1 MRDYVSPEELDAYS
15 DLYRAAVDAE
25 IAKQGGDAAGSRD
38 LAHPP
43 PAPRKVT
50 LSLNDLSA
58 AEAARAAGG
67 TDGSGGGERGTNQ
80 TLVCN
85 KRSRAATFSRGGQY
99 CVVKSCKKIP
109 IHIHAYVSYF
119 RCCTE
124 SSS

>member
-15 DLYRAAVDAE
+15 SLYNAAVDAE
-25 IAKQGGDAAGSRD
+25 IAKQGGSAADSRD

-67 TDGSGGGERGTNQ
+67 GHDGARGERGTPSN
-80 TLVCN
+80 
-85 KRSRAATFSRGGQY
+85 S
-99 CVVKSCKKIP
+99 CVQ
-109 IHIHAYVSYF
+109 
-119 RCCTE
+119 
-124 SSS
+124 